1 MVVVVVVG
9 NGPTRASWKV
19 VVFAHV
25 MHVLCCRCA
34 RQVEVVHIPEM
45 LSSNDHMIIFGVG
58 KIGWGLGGESPNSH
72 WHLHAHTHTL
82 LTYFK
87 EFTKKLQLLNTE
99 GRFFLEEYQKMDS

>member
-1 MVVVVVVG
+1 
-9 NGPTRASWKV
+9 
-19 VVFAHV
+19 

-58 KIGWGLGGESPNSH
+58 KIGWGLGGNH
-72 WHLHAHTHTL
+72 QTHTGTCTHTHTL